1 MAVGAFAFF
10 LSELDQPA
18 DKRLLAMLRRRLAAK
33 GSHPSASPALA
44 SDTDLHQLA
53 HIERQLAR
61 AADQSDPQPAA
72 APALDDG
79 GSSGGDDGDSHW
91 GRLPTE
97 IKHRIIRMSSPLTR
111 FGLGW
116 LTAADLKDLAAQRD
130 LWLEI
135 FETEWQGDLASLPRP
150 RAFFVNKETARMI
163 RTREMFARVARL
175 DWFDL
180 WSLQHAVVRNRWED
194 LLDLSNHAKMAPV
207 AAAENA
213 SSLLER
219 LLVKKHKDYQI
230 GWWLI
235 EAAKYNAIDT
245 ARLLLAKLPPSADTL
260 SVIGSV
266 LATGSTDVI
275 RLIFDHKPEWF
286 ARVRAS
292 SPASNGRLDAVKFLH
307 ENGVGVFDKAAMDNA
322 IVGGYLDIVVYL
334 HTHRT
339 EGFNPAAVHFACS
352 RGNAPI
358 ASYLVENR
366 LVELSANDFNNLM
379 QHGKP
384 ADVLPMLD
392 SMLPPDMQ
400 ISLDHAVVSGSLALV
415 QKVLAHGNYTSTNIV
430 TMVPIRTNNLQILKL
445 LHKNGITVVEESA
458 LVDAAAAGSM
468 STIKYAA
475 EHMAAVLPRRLIEK
489 AAAGGHIE
497 LVKYLHEQH
506 GQATTAFVMDNAA
519 ASGNLDLVK
528 WLHARPKSKASKATM
543 DKAAAGG
550 HLAIVEFLHTHRA
563 EGCTVKAM
571 DKAGENGHAHVLD
584 FLHKNRTEG
593 FTEAMFRRAVDCDQ
607 RAAVR
612 WILGN
617 IDRQELDLNRA
628 MRSALSLQ
636 LVDMCDILEAYAQS
650 RHIKLSVKRHRD

>member
-1 MAVGAFAFF
+1 MEVVEAPPDCGGR
-10 LSELDQPA
+10 PA
-18 DKRLLAMLRRRLAAK
+18 TAAANA
-33 GSHPSASPALA
+33 PAAS
-44 SDTDLHQLA
+44 SGET
-53 HIERQLAR
+53 

-72 APALDDG
+72 APALDDC
-79 GSSGGDDGDSHW
+79 GSSGGDGDDGHW

-116 LTAADLKDLAAQRD
+116 LTAADLKDPAAQRD
-130 LWLEI
+130 MWLEI
-135 FETEWQGDLASLPRP
+135 FETNWQGDLASLPRP
-150 RAFFVNKETARMI
+150 RAFHVKQETARMI

-194 LLDLSNHAKMAPV
+194 LLDLSNHTKMAPV

-213 SSLLER
+213 AWLLER
-219 LLVKKHKDYQI
+219 LLVKKYRDYDLMSWI
-230 GWWLI
+230 I
-235 EAAKYNAIDT
+235 EAAKNNAVDT
-245 ARLLLAKLPPSADTL
+245 ARLLLAKLSPLADAA
-260 SVIGSV
+260 IFIRDV
-266 LATGSTDVI
+266 LFYGKIDVVK
-275 RLIFDHKPEWF
+275 LIFEHNPEWF
-286 ARVRAS
+286 AQTRAS
-292 SPASNGRLDAVKFLH
+292 NPVAGGRLETVQFMH
-307 ENGVGVFDKAAMDNA
+307 ENGIGVFDTEAMENA
-322 IVGGYLDIVVYL
+322 IIFDHFDIVVYL

-339 EGFNPAAVHFACS
+339 EGCSPSVGQCAFS
-352 RGNAPI
+352 RGNTAI

-366 LVELSANDFNNLM
+366 LYEPSAQDLSSLM
-379 QHGKP
+379 EFGKP
-384 ADVLPMLD
+384 ADILKMLD
-392 SMLPPDMQ
+392 SMLRPDMQ
-400 ISLDHAVVSGSLALV
+400 ISLDHAVASGSIALV
-415 QKVLAHGNYTSTNIV
+415 KKVLAQGNYRSTNIV
-430 TMVPIRTNNLQILKL
+430 TAAPIRTNNLEMLKL
-445 LHKNGITVVEESA
+445 LHKSGITVVEESA
-458 LVDAAAAGSM
+458 LGDAAAAGSL

-475 EHMAAVLPRRLIEK
+475 EHMAAVLPRRLIER
-489 AAAGGHIE
+489 AAASGHIE

-506 GQATTAFVMDNAA
+506 GQNTTAFVMDNAA

-528 WLHARPKSKASKATM
+528 WLHARPKSKASKTAM

-612 WILGN
+612 WILEN
-617 IDRQELDLNRA
+617 VDQQELGLDRA

-636 LVDMCDILEAYAQS
+636 LVYMCDILEAYARS